1 MQFLHLLIG
10 ILVGIYG
17 YVMPGYINLSVFQL
31 GMQVHKKALYQVL
44 VIIAI
49 IEFPYCFLSMS
60 AMKWLMEQDVI
71 LLILK
76 WLIVAVLFIVAFISL
91 LAAKKKSISQAV
103 PSENLDRK
111 QINKLIAFAIFNP
124 FQLSAWAIWGA
135 YFIEKKWFSWTPF
148 SISIFSLGATIGVA
162 IILYVYAIAG
172 KKMISYFSSYR
183 MQIDYGIS
191 GILFLLAIVQLV
203 RNLI

>member
-17 YVMPGYINLSVFQL
+17 YMMPGYINLSVFQL

-44 VIIAI
+44 VIIAV
-49 IEFPYCFLSMS
+49 IEFPYCFLSMI
-60 AMKWLMEQDVI
+60 AMKWLMEQDLI

-76 WLIVAVLFIVAFISL
+76 WLIVVVLFIVAFISL
-91 LAAKKKSISQAV
+91 LTAKKKSVSQAV

-111 QINKLIAFAIFNP
+111 QINKLIVFAIFNP

-172 KKMISYFSSYR
+172 KKMVSYFSSYR

>member
-1 MQFLHLLIG
+1 MQFLHFIIG
-10 ILVGIYG
+10 MLVGIYG
-17 YVMPGYINLSVFQL
+17 YMMPGYINLSVFQL

-44 VIIAI
+44 FIIAV

-60 AMKWLMEQDVI
+60 GMKWLMEQDLI

-76 WLIVAVLFIVAFISL
+76 WLIVVVLFIVAFISL
-91 LAAKKKSISQAV
+91 LTAKKKPASKSIS
-103 PSENLDRK
+103 SEKLDRK
-111 QINKLIAFAIFNP
+111 QINELIIFAILNP
-124 FQLSAWAIWGA
+124 FQLSAWVIWGA

-162 IILYVYAIAG
+162 IILYVYAISG
-172 KKMISYFSSYR
+172 KKVINYFSLYR

-203 RNLI
+203 RNLM

>member
-1 MQFLHLLIG
+1 MHFLHLLIG

-17 YVMPGYINLSVFQL
+17 YMMPGYINLSVFQL

-172 KKMISYFSSYR
+172 KKMISYFSSHR

>member
-1 MQFLHLLIG
+1 
-10 ILVGIYG
+10 
-17 YVMPGYINLSVFQL
+17 
-31 GMQVHKKALYQVL
+31 
-44 VIIAI
+44 
-49 IEFPYCFLSMS
+49 
-60 AMKWLMEQDVI
+60 MKWLMEQDVI

-91 LAAKKKSISQAV
+91 LAAKKKPTSKAI
-103 PSENLDRK
+103 PSEKLDRQ

-162 IILYVYAIAG
+162 FILYVYAIAG
-172 KKMISYFSSYR
+172 KKMVNYFSSYR
-183 MQIDYGIS
+183 MQIDYSIS

-203 RNLI
+203 RNLM